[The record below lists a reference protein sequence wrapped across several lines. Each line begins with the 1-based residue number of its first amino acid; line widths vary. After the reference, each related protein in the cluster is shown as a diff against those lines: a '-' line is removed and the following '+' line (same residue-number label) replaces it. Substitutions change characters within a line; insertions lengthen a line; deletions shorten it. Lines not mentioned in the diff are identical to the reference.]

1 MTDDAR
7 QRVLEATVASF
18 GRVGIA
24 KSTVEEVAASAGV
37 GRASVYR
44 WFPGGR
50 EQLVAEA
57 IAFEVDKFFDG
68 LTDALMGVDDLAE
81 RLERTLEYAQS
92 TLAAHEVLQ
101 RVLETEPERLLPHLS
116 DAGPIMLGTLR
127 QRLLVLLADQP
138 LRPGLD
144 ADAAADWLS
153 RMLLSFIVS
162 PGGWQLDD
170 PVSVRRLVRGHLLA
184 GVIEL
189 DRR

>member
-7 QRVLEATVASF
+7 QRVLEAAVAAF

-24 KSTVEEVAASAGV
+24 KSTVEDVASAAGV
-37 GRASVYR
+37 ARASVYR

-57 IAFEVDKFFDG
+57 IAFEVGKFFDG
-68 LTDALMGVDDLAE
+68 LTETLMGVDDLAE
-81 RLERTLEYAQS
+81 RLERTLQYAQS

-116 DAGPIMLGTLR
+116 DAGPIMLATLR
-127 QRLLVLLADQP
+127 QRLLLLLADQA

-144 ADAAADWLS
+144 AEDAADWLS

-162 PGGWQLDD
+162 PGGWDLDD
-170 PVSVRRLVRGHLLA
+170 PAAVRQLVRGHLLA
-184 GVIEL
+184 GVL
-189 DRR
+189 VDDP